1 MPMRGQEVQR
11 MKVGTLRTHSG
22 ILLLLF
28 LSCGYFLTICPSAFE
43 MQRSHALKKR
53 KRKISALPSCINWD
67 TRLIHLNVRWE
78 REKKENRELQK
89 CHFAWISLCSFLHFL
104 VSTFW
109 LGRASIMLLWVIP
122 SVDQCR
128 KSTHLSFILPADSTP
143 QLKTPLSR
151 CLCECQGSYS
161 WHSTQ
166 AQLKSQFEAFWKFPF
181 NKTTT
186 FKQIR
191 SKKIKHK
198 KVKNQHIKVDV

>member
-1 MPMRGQEVQR
+1 MPLRGQEVQR
-11 MKVGTLRTHSG
+11 MKVGTHSE

-67 TRLIHLNVRWE
+67 THASYIWMFFT
-78 REKKENRELQK
+78 REKKENHELQK
-89 CHFAWISLCSFLHFL
+89 CHFAWIFLCSFLHFL

-109 LGRASIMLLWVIP
+109 LGQASIMLLWVIP
-122 SVDQCR
+122 SVDQCG
-128 KSTHLSFILPADSTP
+128 KSAHLSFILPADSTP
-143 QLKTPLSR
+143 QLKTPLSH

-166 AQLKSQFEAFWKFPF
+166 AQLKSQFEAFWKFS
-181 NKTTT
+181 
-186 FKQIR
+186 FK
-191 SKKIKHK
+191 
-198 KVKNQHIKVDV
+198 KNNNVQTN